1 MLTLKY
7 KIWLEQ
13 EGRVF
18 GKGPMDIL
26 TAVKEYGSLS
36 EAARQLNMSYNKAF
50 TLIKDIEKRL
60 GYSLIITHKGGAGGG
75 FSSLTNDAEI
85 LIKKYTLFIEECDQL
100 LNKTFQ
106 KHFSGI
112 DL

>member
-26 TAVKEYGSLS
+26 NGIKEYGSLS
-36 EAARQLNMSYNKAF
+36 EAARQLHMSYNKAF

-60 GYSLIITHKGGAGGG
+60 GHQLIVTHKGGAGGG
-75 FSSLTNDAEI
+75 YSSLTNDAEM
-85 LIKKYTLFIEECDQL
+85 LIQRYTLFIEECDQL
-100 LNKTFQ
+100 LNEAFQ
-106 KHFSGI
+106 KYFSGI
-112 DL
+112 DI